1 MHCQSRKLR
10 RHRVRRETLIAFCL
24 LTAVAGEASADI
36 CVYTDRGHAVDLGN
50 TVAVCIVEL
59 DTATHLVAEVSADLP
74 SDPSRA
80 ATIVRERLKRGGA
93 DLEHRLRE
101 AYQGVTD
108 AWSLGITKIPAVVV
122 DRRYV
127 VYGEADVERALA
139 RIEEYRR
146 TSP

>member
-1 MHCQSRKLR
+1 MHCQSRNLR
-10 RHRVRRETLIAFCL
+10 RHRVRRPTWIAFCL

-36 CVYTDRGHAVDLGN
+36 CVYTDRGHPVDLGN
-50 TVAVCIVEL
+50 TAAVRVVEL
-59 DTATHLVAEVSADLP
+59 DTPANLVAELAAELP
-74 SDPSRA
+74 SDPTQA

-93 DLEHRLRE
+93 DLERRLRE

-108 AWSLGITKIPAVVV
+108 AWSLGITQIPAVVV

-127 VYGEADVERALA
+127 IYGEADVERALA

>member
-1 MHCQSRKLR
+1 MHRDSRNLR
-10 RHRVRRETLIAFCL
+10 RHRVRRETWIAFCL
-24 LTAVAGEASADI
+24 LTTVAGEASADI
-36 CVYTDRGHAVDLGN
+36 RVYTDRAHAVDLGN
-50 TVAVCIVEL
+50 TAAVRVVEL
-59 DTATHLVAEVSADLP
+59 DAPAHLVAEIAAELP
-74 SDPSRA
+74 SDPTQA
-80 ATIVRERLKRGGA
+80 ATIVRERLNRGGA

-122 DRRYV
+122 DGRYV
-127 VYGEADVERALA
+127 IYGEADVERALA